1 MAQELLVAAGAATIA
16 VSIFVVGDML
26 RPNSWRHV
34 SDESASTL
42 ALDLAKTFFTAV
54 VAFVFVTCWQQ
65 NQNAYAHTITES
77 KGLVDTYWASRA
89 MPEPEQALVETR
101 LRAYTDQ
108 VIAEEWPMLEHENR
122 LSPATGAT
130 LNALRAD
137 VVSMRSTDPAVS
149 EARSRALAGIDRVTQ
164 ARHDRAIDAERG
176 IPEFL
181 YITLLLGAGM
191 VMLNP
196 VLSGMQV
203 TRRSIAMTALLG
215 LVIGGVMLAIHDLER
230 PFSGAIRIP
239 QDAFTY
245 VQSHYE
251 GAVRGPEQP

>member
-108 VIAEEWPMLEHENR
+108 VLAEEWPMLEHENR

-164 ARHDRAIDAERG
+164 ARHDRAIDAERR

-239 QDAFTY
+239 QEAFTY

>member
-1 MAQELLVAAGAATIA
+1 MAQELLVAIGAATIA

-26 RPNSWRHV
+26 RPNTWRHV

-77 KGLVDTYWASRA
+77 KGLVDTYWAAKA
-89 MPEPEQALVETR
+89 MPEPEQRRLEAQ

-108 VIAEEWPMLEHENR
+108 VIGQEWPMMENENR
-122 LSPATGAT
+122 LSPATGET

-137 VVSMRSTDPAVS
+137 VVSLHSADPAVT

-164 ARHDRAIDAERG
+164 ARHDRAIDAERR

-181 YITLLLGAGM
+181 YITLLLGAIM

-203 TRRSIAMTALLG
+203 TWRSIAMTALLG
-215 LVIGGVMLAIHDLER
+215 LVIGGVLLAIHDLER
-230 PFSGAIRIP
+230 PFAGAIRIP

-251 GAVRGPEQP
+251 GTVRGPEQQ